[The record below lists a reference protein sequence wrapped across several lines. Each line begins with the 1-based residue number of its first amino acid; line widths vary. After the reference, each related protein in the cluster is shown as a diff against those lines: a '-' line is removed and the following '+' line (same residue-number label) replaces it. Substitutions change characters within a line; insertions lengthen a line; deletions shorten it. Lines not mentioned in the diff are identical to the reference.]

1 VLIVEDWP
9 EIRKAASLVQASIS
23 KIACLGN
30 TRKAALTSGEPP
42 SNSRPP
48 AGPLVADHRPPDTEL
63 AQRAQADG
71 EPKSASLREVN
82 SMSRVMMKRAICSD
96 VCCAVSR
103 SCRTSS
109 VENWPR

>member
-1 VLIVEDWP
+1 MIF
-9 EIRKAASLVQASIS
+9 SG
-23 KIACLGN
+23 LGPRVSV
-30 TRKAALTSGEPP
+30 TPGR
-42 SNSRPP
+42 SRPGVR
-48 AGPLVADHRPPDTEL
+48 ASRAHAAGGVGWWRAVEHFMATGGPLVADHRPPDTEL

-82 SMSRVMMKRAICSD
+82 SVSRVMMKRAICSE

-109 VENWPR
+109 VENWLR

>member
-1 VLIVEDWP
+1 MLIVEDWP

-48 AGPLVADHRPPDTEL
+48 AGRSWPTSGHQTRSSPKGLRPTESL
-63 AQRAQADG
+63 NQHPFA
-71 EPKSASLREVN
+71 KSTR
-82 SMSRVMMKRAICSD
+82 
-96 VCCAVSR
+96 
-103 SCRTSS
+103 CRG
-109 VENWPR
+109 